1 MIPLVTSAVMRE
13 CDAKAVAIVGGDAL
27 VQAAGGAVAAEARK
41 LLGGCYGKRIC
52 VVAGP
57 GLNGAD
63 GRVAAT
69 LLRGRGAKVDL
80 IAVNEQPR
88 ALSGFDL
95 VIDAAFGLGCSRPY
109 DAPSVTPGTLVLAV
123 DLPSGVDADTGAVL
137 GHPLVADVTLA
148 LGALKYA
155 HVDGDATAL
164 VGEIRYAGLGIEAPS
179 DDALIV
185 DADLQDFVV
194 HGRDDHKWTH
204 AVSVL
209 AGSARM
215 PGAADF
221 VCAGAL
227 SAGASMVRLQS
238 RGKIAKLVH
247 LPPEVVRFTGPLV
260 DPRSRSVV
268 AGPGLGLESSQ
279 WLKDRL
285 TDIAMSAVLDADALA
300 SETVELS
307 RGQEWVLTPHRKEFE
322 RLSGTSLGSRCID
335 AVRALAATT
344 GCVILLKGPTTI
356 ISSPQGNLRIVRS
369 GTSNLATAGT
379 GDVLAGMI
387 GAALARGHQPLSA
400 AALSAHL
407 HGLAGRRLG
416 AYGVATDLPDAVSD
430 VLRVHSRRPEVV
442 RSAVEQ

>member
-1 MIPLVTSAVMRE
+1 MRE

-204 AVSVL
+204 AVSH
-209 AGSARM
+209 
-215 PGAADF
+215 
-221 VCAGAL
+221 
-227 SAGASMVRLQS
+227 RL
-238 RGKIAKLVH
+238 
-247 LPPEVVRFTGPLV
+247 
-260 DPRSRSVV
+260 
-268 AGPGLGLESSQ
+268 
-279 WLKDRL
+279 RL
-285 TDIAMSAVLDADALA
+285 
-300 SETVELS
+300 
-307 RGQEWVLTPHRKEFE
+307 
-322 RLSGTSLGSRCID
+322 C
-335 AVRALAATT
+335 
-344 GCVILLKGPTTI
+344 
-356 ISSPQGNLRIVRS
+356 
-369 GTSNLATAGT
+369 
-379 GDVLAGMI
+379 
-387 GAALARGHQPLSA
+387 
-400 AALSAHL
+400 
-407 HGLAGRRLG
+407 
-416 AYGVATDLPDAVSD
+416 
-430 VLRVHSRRPEVV
+430 RRPECGSVHGPPAKSWQDREVGAPTSRGRALHWTTRRPPKPQRGRRSGLGARIIAVV
-442 RSAVEQ
+442 KRSPHGYRHVGGARRRRPRE